1 MERDLFSC
9 SFLMLSARPGD
20 GDCLPMAAVHHAA
33 AGADPAPPPQSAASS
48 FGEKF
53 SRVKFSP
60 SLTLFGGKPMEGWIA
75 VTVSGLVTVSLLKP
89 SGQVLTSTES
99 LCRLRGRVALA
110 DIAFTGGGNIVVA
123 TADGSSASPV
133 QFYKVCVSV
142 VSEKCRID
150 TEILPSLFM
159 RCTTD
164 LNRRD
169 RVPAITHLKFLARDM
184 SEQVSPLPC
193 IVRPGPVGLTQ
204 VLAELVLPGAPGESR
219 FLLFQ
224 LLEAPHPWLA
234 APSSILTAS
243 SAASPVSLPLTLPP
257 PSYEDLVMTL
267 GPWGVQDH
275 PHPRGLNSTCKVS
288 VT

>member
-1 MERDLFSC
+1 
-9 SFLMLSARPGD
+9 
-20 GDCLPMAAVHHAA
+20 
-33 AGADPAPPPQSAASS
+33 
-48 FGEKF
+48 
-53 SRVKFSP
+53 
-60 SLTLFGGKPMEGWIA
+60 MEGWIA

-164 LNRRD
+164 LNRKD
-169 RVPAITHLKFLARDM
+169 KFPAITHLKFLARDM
-184 SEQVSPLPC
+184 SEQVRPPGMRLQCHTFLISSP
-193 IVRPGPVGLTQ
+193 GL
-204 VLAELVLPGAPGESR
+204 
-219 FLLFQ
+219 
-224 LLEAPHPWLA
+224 
-234 APSSILTAS
+234 
-243 SAASPVSLPLTLPP
+243 
-257 PSYEDLVMTL
+257 
-267 GPWGVQDH
+267 GVQH
-275 PHPRGLNSTCKVS
+275 GSHEAKPRCRQGWSFQRLQRKPFPAFSS
-288 VT
+288 F

>member
-1 MERDLFSC
+1 
-9 SFLMLSARPGD
+9 
-20 GDCLPMAAVHHAA
+20 
-33 AGADPAPPPQSAASS
+33 
-48 FGEKF
+48 
-53 SRVKFSP
+53 
-60 SLTLFGGKPMEGWIA
+60 MEGWIA

-164 LNRRD
+164 LNRKD
-169 RVPAITHLKFLARDM
+169 KFPAITHLKFLARDM
-184 SEQVSPLPC
+184 SEQVRPPRMWLQCHTLLISGPGWSP
-193 IVRPGPVGLTQ
+193 T
-204 VLAELVLPGAPGESR
+204 
-219 FLLFQ
+219 
-224 LLEAPHPWLA
+224 W
-234 APSSILTAS
+234 
-243 SAASPVSLPLTLPP
+243 VSQ
-257 PSYEDLVMTL
+257 
-267 GPWGVQDH
+267 G
-275 PHPRGLNSTCKVS
+275 
-288 VT
+288 

>member
-1 MERDLFSC
+1 MNW
-9 SFLMLSARPGD
+9 APHPH
-20 GDCLPMAAVHHAA
+20 LPA
-33 AGADPAPPPQSAASS
+33 ADPSPPLQSGASS

-133 QFYKVCVSV
+133 QLYKVCVSV
-142 VSEKCRID
+142 VNEKCRID
-150 TEILPSLFM
+150 TELLPSLFM

-164 LNRRD
+164 LSRRD
-169 RVPAITHLKFLARDM
+169 RLPAITHLKFLARDM
-184 SEQVSPLPC
+184 SEQVSPPCHLKAKPTPGRGCSLQGLLPFPASRGTASLPC
-193 IVRPGPVGLTQ
+193 GPSLHLHSQ
-204 VLAELVLPGAPGESR
+204 
-219 FLLFQ
+219 Q
-224 LLEAPHPWLA
+224 CK
-234 APSSILTAS
+234 
-243 SAASPVSLPLTLPP
+243 SPVFLPLTLRLP
-257 PSYEDLVMTL
+257 LIRTL
-267 GPWGVQDH
+267 
-275 PHPRGLNSTCKVS
+275 
-288 VT
+288 